1 MNSSATKK
9 LVHLKAGK
17 ILSFRSTCA
26 QHLYLRNACKSR
38 VLPGKKGH
46 LTVRAEQG
54 KNGTAAVLFR
64 GETVHHNGAELEAEW
79 GTLSDYFTMPLSQWD
94 TGRMKYWK
102 QEEKFCK
109 DDVSG
114 YPCLYWRANL
124 LISLISTLMIHW
136 KAIHMTKRHS
146 LKFGF
151 ARMGTT
157 GVSSLYE
164 EGWFDSKTT
173 DCIHSAQPR
182 CNQQVQLWESQWG
195 PHFYKDFCISYLH
208 KLCYFYKHI

>member
-1 MNSSATKK
+1 MLDSYVCNHSLLGADFGQSAIRCARNKVGEKAWSISYIYRNIQLSLLKTGRKPSALHSLLACFLLELVQAFPGTMNSSATKK

-64 GETVHHNGAELEAEW
+64 GETVHRNGAELEAEW

-94 TGRMKYWK
+94 TGRMKY
-102 QEEKFCK
+102 
-109 DDVSG
+109 
-114 YPCLYWRANL
+114 
-124 LISLISTLMIHW
+124 
-136 KAIHMTKRHS
+136 
-146 LKFGF
+146 
-151 ARMGTT
+151 
-157 GVSSLYE
+157 
-164 EGWFDSKTT
+164 
-173 DCIHSAQPR
+173 
-182 CNQQVQLWESQWG
+182 
-195 PHFYKDFCISYLH
+195 
-208 KLCYFYKHI
+208 